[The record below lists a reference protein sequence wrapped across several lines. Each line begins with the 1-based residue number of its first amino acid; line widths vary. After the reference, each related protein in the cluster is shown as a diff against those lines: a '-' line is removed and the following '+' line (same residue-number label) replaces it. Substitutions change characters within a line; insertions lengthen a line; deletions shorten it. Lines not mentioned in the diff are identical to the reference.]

1 MLTLTSFK
9 EVQVTGTLNCL
20 SDDEGLCNEG
30 LHGFHVHQKGTIR
43 NDAGEVDCGLTG
55 SHFQV
60 PGQVHSFPADPNRYF
75 IWRSIVNTHRS
86 GKFKV
91 RCVTVK

>member
-1 MLTLTSFK
+1 MSTLTSIK

-60 PGQVHSFPADPNRYF
+60 PGQVHSFPADPNR
-75 IWRSIVNTHRS
+75 
-86 GKFKV
+86 
-91 RCVTVK
+91 